1 MLKQIFSQ
9 TPESGYKLIRVLI
22 VLNPL
27 VFSLI
32 VYITDFDNF
41 KQAFESSI

>member
-9 TPESGYKLIRVLI
+9 TPESAYKLIRVLI

-32 VYITDFDNF
+32 VHITDFDNF